1 MPAVEAMRD
10 SLDDMNE
17 GDRAPCVDIFV
28 QNAKFV
34 GILQTKEGAE
44 FVASLEDA
52 ATKTF
57 APTALIPQL
66 ATLPVNQPMTGEDFD
81 SVCFFIAPIGAD
93 DSEHGRPEDRE
104 VDVHD

>member
-10 SLDDMNE
+10 CLDDMNE

-34 GILQTKEGAE
+34 GVLQTREGAE
-44 FVASLEDA
+44 FITSLEDA
-52 ATKTF
+52 VSKKVTLSLTG
-57 APTALIPQL
+57 APAGTPA
-66 ATLPVNQPMTGEDFD
+66 VNQPVVGEDFD

-93 DSEHGRPEDRE
+93 DSEHRR
-104 VDVHD
+104 HS